1 MGWDHFMK
9 VILEI
14 YNPKWQLLFEI
25 EKEKLLN
32 VLDFNGIKIE
42 HIGSTSIPDICSKP
56 IIDIMIGVEKD
67 NELNSNINRILTLGY
82 TYVQKYEIFLP
93 FRRYFFKLDDPD
105 VQMPRIIGFHD
116 HDVDK
121 GNHKDSFH
129 IHMVKI
135 NSDFWI
141 DQLRFCNYLR
151 NNCEAKKEYE
161 NVKKSLAKIE
171 WNSINEYADAKSDCI
186 SKLLEEEK
194 NTKI

>member
-82 TYVQKYEIFLP
+82 TYVQKYEISCRLEDIFSNLMIQM
-93 FRRYFFKLDDPD
+93 FKCL
-105 VQMPRIIGFHD
+105 G
-116 HDVDK
+116 
-121 GNHKDSFH
+121 
-129 IHMVKI
+129 
-135 NSDFWI
+135 
-141 DQLRFCNYLR
+141 
-151 NNCEAKKEYE
+151 
-161 NVKKSLAKIE
+161 
-171 WNSINEYADAKSDCI
+171 
-186 SKLLEEEK
+186 
-194 NTKI
+194 

>member
-1 MGWDHFMK
+1 
-9 VILEI
+9 
-14 YNPKWQLLFEI
+14 
-25 EKEKLLN
+25 
-32 VLDFNGIKIE
+32 
-42 HIGSTSIPDICSKP
+42 
-56 IIDIMIGVEKD
+56 
-67 NELNSNINRILTLGY
+67 
-82 TYVQKYEIFLP
+82 
-93 FRRYFFKLDDPD
+93 
-105 VQMPRIIGFHD
+105 MPRIIGFHD